1 MNQLVVLN
9 LPSGKPYLQS
19 EHLPVEQIKISLSHE
34 RHYSVGIAINES
46 DF

>member
-9 LPSGKPYLQS
+9 NPQGKPYLKS
-19 EHLPVEQIKISLSHE
+19 GDYYLNNIKISLSHE
-34 RHYSVGIAINES
+34 RHYSVGMAINEN